1 MLSNTVSVEITPT
14 SEDKVKESY
23 KSWIRSKV
31 AKEFPDRYTISKTC
45 RILPGVRHRTVC
57 AQSYLSAL

>member
-1 MLSNTVSVEITPT
+1 MLYKIT

-31 AKEFPDRYTISKTC
+31 AKEFPDRFTIAKKVETLLTIKTLC
-45 RILPGVRHRTVC
+45 
-57 AQSYLSAL
+57 